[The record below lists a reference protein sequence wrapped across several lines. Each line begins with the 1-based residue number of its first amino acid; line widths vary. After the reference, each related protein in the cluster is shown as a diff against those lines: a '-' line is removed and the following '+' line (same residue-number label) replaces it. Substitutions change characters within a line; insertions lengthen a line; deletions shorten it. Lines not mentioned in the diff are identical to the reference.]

1 MSISEKR
8 YEIDGLRHTVSVF
21 TVEGARAGR
30 TLALMGGVHGDEL
43 EGPVALSRLLAVLD
57 PGKLTGRL
65 IVVPVSNPDAVAAG
79 TRISRADG
87 GNLARSFPGR
97 ADGRPT
103 ERLAA
108 MLAAEVIAKA
118 DALLDLHSGGVA
130 LASAFFAGYGDV
142 GPMAT
147 QARRM
152 TEAFGAP
159 VVWRHG
165 ESAPGRTLSEAHAR
179 GIPSMYVEANGGTFP
194 DEAVIEAYRT
204 GTLRVMQS
212 LGLLADA
219 PPAPAGTPL
228 RLIGSGNIDAA
239 IMSPVSGFLEAHVA
253 PLDRLTAGQ
262 RAATITGL
270 DGRELAQIG
279 PEAEGIVVFV
289 RRARWVE
296 QGETVL
302 AMAQEDRG

>member
-1 MSISEKR
+1 VGILEKR
-8 YEIDGLRHTVSVF
+8 HTINGLNHAVSIF
-21 TVEGARAGR
+21 TVEGARPGR

-43 EGPVALSRLLAVLD
+43 EGPVALSRILAGLD
-57 PGKLTGRL
+57 LAKLAGRL

-87 GNLARSFPGR
+87 GNLARSFPGK

-108 MLAAEVIAKA
+108 LLAAEVIGKA

-142 GPMAT
+142 GPMAAE
-147 QARRM
+147 ARRM

-159 VVWRHG
+159 VIWRHG
-165 ESAPGRTLSEAHAR
+165 EPAPGRTLSEAHDR
-179 GIPSMYVEANGGTFP
+179 GIPSIYVEANGGTFP
-194 DEAVIEAYRT
+194 EESLIEAYRA

-212 LGLLADA
+212 LGLIADA
-219 PPAPAGTPL
+219 PPAPPGTPL

-239 IMSPVSGFLEAHVA
+239 IMAPVSGFLAAHVA
-253 PLDRLTAGQ
+253 PLDRLGAGQ
-262 RAATITGL
+262 PSAAITGL
-270 DGRELAQIG
+270 DGRPLAEIA
-279 PEAEGIVVFV
+279 PAAEGIVVFV
-289 RRARWVE
+289 RRSRWVE
-296 QGETVL
+296 KGETVL